1 MNFTYNNRELSWI
14 DFNHR
19 VLMEST
25 NEAFK
30 ILDRLKFVA
39 ISASNLDE
47 FFMVRFA
54 SLSDQKTANLTK
66 KDISGLSP
74 EEQIDK
80 IIPEIK
86 SYYNDVNHILE
97 DFHNKLLPDISVNKL
112 KYGDL
117 SKKSKER
124 LENYFINSIFPVL
137 TPMAIDI
144 SRPFPLVL
152 NKSLNIVIELESQGG
167 LKFGT
172 VQIPSNISRVIP
184 VTEGETFSYILLEDL
199 VINNLDK
206 LFIGQSI
213 LETSV
218 YRITRNAE
226 LDLLEDEA
234 EDLLAD
240 IESSIKKRKWGE
252 PIRLEVP
259 HNISDTLLEFLEK
272 MIDIKNNYI
281 FKLKSDID
289 PTYYF
294 SICSLKCL
302 SQHSTPTY
310 TAKNIPVLDTEDIF
324 SLISRKDIF
333 LHHPYDSFYPVIDLI
348 ERASNDPNVLAI
360 KQTLYRVSGNSP
372 IIRALK
378 NASEKGKQVT
388 VLVELKAR
396 FDEENNIIWAKEL
409 EKTGCHV
416 IYSLPGYKTHSKITL
431 IIRRENEKIRRYV
444 HLSTGNYNDQTAKLY
459 TDMGMFT
466 SSQEIGSDA
475 SLFFNMISGYS
486 DISKTNKLVISPY
499 ALRDKIIALI
509 EREISHAKKGNKGL
523 IIIKVNSIVD
533 KEIIEKLYL
542 ASREGVEIK
551 LIIRGICC
559 LVPGIKK
566 QSENIE
572 VVSIIGKF
580 LEHSRIFYF
589 YNNNQ
594 ETIYLSSA
602 DLMPRNLNRR
612 FEIMFPVSSQEIKE
626 RIFNSLNLYLSDDKQ
641 SYKLTPK
648 GYEKKVEG
656 KTSSQDILSSL
667 KYSNSAQFNKK
678 IQKYLNL

>member
-14 DFNHR
+14 KFNHR

-25 NEAFK
+25 NESFK
-30 ILDRLKFVA
+30 VLDRLKFVA

-54 SLSDQKTANLTK
+54 SLNDQKTANLFK

-74 EEQIDK
+74 EEQINE

-86 SYYNDVNHILE
+86 NYYADVKDILE
-97 DFHNKLLPDISVNKL
+97 DFHNKLLPNISVSKVQ
-112 KYGDL
+112 YADL
-117 SKKSKER
+117 SKKNKDK
-124 LENYFINSIFPVL
+124 LEDFFLNSIFPVL

-152 NKSLNIVIELESQGG
+152 NKSLNIVIELESND
-167 LKFGT
+167 LLRFAT

-184 VTEGETFSYILLEDL
+184 VTEGDNFSYILLEDL

-206 LFIGQSI
+206 LFIGQNI

-259 HNISDTLLEFLEK
+259 NDISDTLLEFLEK
-272 MIDIKNNYI
+272 MIDIDKNYI
-281 FKLKSDID
+281 FKLKFDID

-294 SICSLKCL
+294 SICAMKSI
-302 SQHSTPTY
+302 SEHSTPTY
-310 TAKNIPVLDTEDIF
+310 TPKNLLSSDTEDIF
-324 SLISRKDIF
+324 DLISRKDIF

-348 ERASNDPNVLAI
+348 EKASNDPNVLAI

-372 IIRALK
+372 IIKALK

-396 FDEENNIIWAKEL
+396 FDEENNILWAKEL
-409 EKTGCHV
+409 EKNGCHV

-431 IIRRENEKIRRYV
+431 IIRKESDKIRRYV

-466 SSQEIGSDA
+466 SSPEIGSDA

-486 DISKTNKLVISPY
+486 DISKTSKLVISPY
-499 ALRDKIIALI
+499 ALRDKIIDLI
-509 EREISHAKKGNKGL
+509 EREIAHSKKGNKGL
-523 IIIKVNSIVD
+523 IIIKVNSLVD
-533 KEIIEKLYL
+533 KEIIEKLYN
-542 ASREGVEIK
+542 ASREGVRIK

-559 LVPGIKK
+559 LVPGVKK

-572 VVSIIGKF
+572 VISIIGKF

-594 ETIYLSSA
+594 ETVYLSSA

-612 FEIMFPVSSQEIKE
+612 FEIMFPIRSQEIKE
-626 RIFNSLNLYLSDDKQ
+626 RIFNTLSLYLTDSKQ
-641 SYKLTPK
+641 SYLLSSD
-648 GYEKKVEG
+648 GYEKISKGTV
-656 KTSSQDILSSL
+656 SSQDILSSL
-667 KYSNSAQFNKK
+667 RYSNSAQFNKK
-678 IQKYLNL
+678 IQKYLES